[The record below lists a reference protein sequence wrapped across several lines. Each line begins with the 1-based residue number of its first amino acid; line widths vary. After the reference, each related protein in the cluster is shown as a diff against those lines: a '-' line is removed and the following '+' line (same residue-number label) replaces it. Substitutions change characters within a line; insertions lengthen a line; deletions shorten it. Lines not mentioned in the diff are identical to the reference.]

1 MVKVLVGAVIFL
13 TLLEEVISCEYPI
26 VESIVI
32 GGLVLLVAA
41 AWSDSGAGNARSPR
55 QARAQRPVPLEV
67 GPRSNRSA

>member
-1 MVKVLVGAVIFL
+1 MAKVLVGTAIFL

-41 AWSDSGAGNARSPR
+41 AWSDSGASNARSPR
-55 QARAQRPVPLEV
+55 QPHAQRPIALEV
-67 GPRSNRSA
+67 GPRPNRNN